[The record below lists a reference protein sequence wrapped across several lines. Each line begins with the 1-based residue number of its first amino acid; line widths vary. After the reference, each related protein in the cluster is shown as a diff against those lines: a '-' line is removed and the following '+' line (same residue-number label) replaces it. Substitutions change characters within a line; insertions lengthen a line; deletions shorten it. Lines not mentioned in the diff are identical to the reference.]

1 MDPLKREE
9 AKDLL
14 LTEIALNWQFQTE
27 TNIQPIELNQHVEED
42 DFLFSEELVSDQPN
56 GEVERY
62 YNTVYTG
69 DLKILNSL
77 PMMKQMFVKFNTSL
91 PSSASVE
98 RLFSVAGDICTKKR
112 SRITD
117 QNFENTLLYKINIK
131 KD

>member
-14 LTEIALNWQFQTE
+14 LDEIALHWQLQ
-27 TNIQPIELNQHVEED
+27 TNIQPTAELNQHVEKD

-56 GEVERY
+56 GEVENY
-62 YNTVYTG
+62 YNAVFTG
-69 DLKILNSL
+69 DLKMLNSL
-77 PMMKQMFVKFNTSL
+77 PMMKQIFVKFNTSL

-117 QNFENTLLYKINIK
+117 QHFEDTLLYKINIK
-131 KD
+131 ND

>member
-1 MDPLKREE
+1 M
-9 AKDLL
+9 
-14 LTEIALNWQFQTE
+14 
-27 TNIQPIELNQHVEED
+27 
-42 DFLFSEELVSDQPN
+42 
-56 GEVERY
+56 ERY

-112 SRITD
+112 ARITD

-131 KD
+131 KDWFKKDFFFMRRK

>member
-1 MDPLKREE
+1 M
-9 AKDLL
+9 
-14 LTEIALNWQFQTE
+14 
-27 TNIQPIELNQHVEED
+27 
-42 DFLFSEELVSDQPN
+42 
-56 GEVERY
+56 ERY
-62 YNTVYTG
+62 YNTVYTE

-112 SRITD
+112 ARITD

-131 KD
+131 KDWFKKE